1 MGYTNYWEC
10 ETDFTDDEWKAVRE
24 EAQYIKDIAGA
35 GYGENMF
42 RALDSVDILENE
54 ICYNGVADNGC
65 ETFYLNRKATDFSFC
80 KTREMPYDIYVWHLL
95 TFCQMIKKDFH
106 AKRDRWY
113 LSQENVSCLRLVGRG
128 DWLQKDK
135 SKPLP
140 KALRPQ
146 KQIDRSGAVV

>member
-10 ETDFTDDEWKAVRE
+10 ETDFTDDEWSAVCE
-24 EAQYIKDIAGA
+24 EARYIKDIAGA

-65 ETFYLNRKATDFSFC
+65 ETFYLNKKATDFSFC

-106 AKRDRWY
+106 ARRDRWY
-113 LSQENVSCLRLVGRG
+113 
-128 DWLQKDK
+128 WDK

-140 KALRPQ
+140 DVYKPQ
-146 KQIDRSGAVV
+146 SQVDRSGAVR

>member
-10 ETDFTDDEWKAVRE
+10 ETDFTDDEWKAICE
-24 EAQYIKDIAGA
+24 EAQYIKEIDSS
-35 GYGENMF
+35 YQENMF
-42 RALDSVDILENE
+42 RTLDGVDILENE
-54 ICYNGVADNGC
+54 ICFNGVADLGC

-106 AKRDRWY
+106 ARRDRWY
-113 LSQENVSCLRLVGRG
+113 
-128 DWLQKDK
+128 WDK

>member
-10 ETDFTDDEWKAVRE
+10 ETDFTDDEWSAVCE
-24 EAQYIKDIAGA
+24 EARYIKDIAGA

-106 AKRDRWY
+106 ARRDRWY
-113 LSQENVSCLRLVGRG
+113 
-128 DWLQKDK
+128 WDK

-140 KALRPQ
+140 DVYKPQ
-146 KQIDRSGAVV
+146 SQVDRSGAVR

>member
-10 ETDFTDDEWKAVRE
+10 ETDFTDDEWSAVCE
-24 EAQYIKDIAGA
+24 EARYIKDIAGA

-65 ETFYLNRKATDFSFC
+65 ETFYLTKKATDFSFC

-106 AKRDRWY
+106 ARRDRWY
-113 LSQENVSCLRLVGRG
+113 
-128 DWLQKDK
+128 WDK

-140 KALRPQ
+140 DVYKPQ
-146 KQIDRSGAVV
+146 SQVDRSGAVR

>member
-10 ETDFTDDEWKAVRE
+10 ETDFTDEEWKAVCE
-24 EAQYIKDIAGA
+24 EAQYMKEIDSS
-35 GYGENMF
+35 YQENMF
-42 RALDSVDILENE
+42 RTLDSVDILENE
-54 ICYNGVADNGC
+54 ICFNGVADLGC
-65 ETFYLNRKATDFSFC
+65 ETFYLNNKATDFSFC

-106 AKRDRWY
+106 ARRDRWY
-113 LSQENVSCLRLVGRG
+113 
-128 DWLQKDK
+128 WDK
-135 SKPLP
+135 SRPLP

>member
-10 ETDFTDDEWKAVRE
+10 ETDFTDDEWKAICE
-24 EAQYIKDIAGA
+24 EAQYMKEIDSS
-35 GYGENMF
+35 YQENMF
-42 RALDSVDILENE
+42 RTLDGVDILENE
-54 ICYNGVADNGC
+54 ICFNGVADLGC

-106 AKRDRWY
+106 ARRDRWY
-113 LSQENVSCLRLVGRG
+113 
-128 DWLQKDK
+128 WDK

>member
-10 ETDFTDDEWKAVRE
+10 ETDFTDDEWSAVCE
-24 EAQYIKDIAGA
+24 EARYIKDIAGA

-65 ETFYLNRKATDFSFC
+65 ETFYLTKKATDFSFC

-106 AKRDRWY
+106 ARRDRWY
-113 LSQENVSCLRLVGRG
+113 
-128 DWLQKDK
+128 WDK

-146 KQIDRSGAVV
+146 KQIDRSGAVR

>member
-10 ETDFTDDEWKAVRE
+10 ETDFTDEEWKAVCE
-24 EAQYIKDIAGA
+24 EAQYIKDIDQS
-35 GYGENMF
+35 YQENMF
-42 RALDSVDILENE
+42 RTLDGVDIIHTDFTDE
-54 ICYNGVADNGC
+54 ISFNGDGNNSC
-65 ETFYLNRKATDFSFC
+65 ETFYLNKKATGFSFC

-106 AKRDRWY
+106 ARRDRWY
-113 LSQENVSCLRLVGRG
+113 
-128 DWLQKDK
+128 WDK
-135 SKPLP
+135 SRPLP

>member
-10 ETDFTDDEWKAVRE
+10 ETDFTDDEWKAVCN
-24 EAQYIKDIAGA
+24 EAEYMKSHGV
-35 GYGENMF
+35 EVV
-42 RALDSVDILENE
+42 LDSVDSLENE
-54 ICYNGVADNGC
+54 ICFNGYGDNGC
-65 ETFYLNRKATDFSFC
+65 ETFYLNKKATGFSFC
-80 KTREMPYDIYVWHLL
+80 KTNEMPYDIYVWHLL

-106 AKRDRWY
+106 ARRDRWY
-113 LSQENVSCLRLVGRG
+113 
-128 DWLQKDK
+128 WDK

>member
-10 ETDFTDDEWKAVRE
+10 ETDFTDDEWKAVCE
-24 EAQYIKDIAGA
+24 EAQYIKDIDQS
-35 GYGENMF
+35 YQENMF
-42 RALDSVDILENE
+42 RTLDGVDIIHTDFTDE
-54 ICYNGVADNGC
+54 ICFNGDGNNGC
-65 ETFYLNRKATDFSFC
+65 ETFYLNKKATDFSFC

-106 AKRDRWY
+106 ARRDRWY
-113 LSQENVSCLRLVGRG
+113 
-128 DWLQKDK
+128 WDK

-146 KQIDRSGAVV
+146 KQIDRSGAVR

>member
-10 ETDFTDDEWKAVRE
+10 ETDFTDEEWNAVCE
-24 EAQYIKDIAGA
+24 EAQYMKEISG
-35 GYGENMF
+35 GYNRENMF
-42 RALDSVDILENE
+42 RTLDSVDILKGKVINE
-54 ICYNGVADNGC
+54 ICFNGVGDNGC
-65 ETFYLNRKATDFSFC
+65 ETFYLTKKATDFSFC

-106 AKRDRWY
+106 ARRDRWY
-113 LSQENVSCLRLVGRG
+113 
-128 DWLQKDK
+128 WDK
-135 SKPLP
+135 SRPLP